1 MEAATR
7 AMDAGSDAL
16 PATVRVWDP
25 FVRIFHWSLVALFAF
40 AFLTGDEWDKPHEFA
55 GYVVA
60 GLIGLRVIWGFI
72 GTRHARFSDFV
83 TGPGTVI
90 GYLKDAAG
98 FRARRHLGDPV
109 TRGGY
114 ALLASSAITSVLG
127 LAYWVAAARLFDKA
141 VGYATLTLDRAS
153 GYVTLSVWPYLS
165 GPQRSTPDDKP
176 YPGWPITIDPAT
188 QKRID

>member
-90 GYLKDAAG
+90 GYLKDATR
-98 FRARRHLGDPV
+98 FRAKRYLGHNPAGAAMV
-109 TRGGY
+109 I
-114 ALLASSAITSVLG
+114 ALFAAISTICATGIMMTTDMFWGVG
-127 LAYWVAAARLFDKA
+127 WVGEVHEFAAN
-141 VGYATLTLDRAS
+141 ATLILIALHIGGVVFASIEHGENLVRSMITGKKRA
-153 GYVTLSVWPYLS
+153 
-165 GPQRSTPDDKP
+165 
-176 YPGWPITIDPAT
+176 
-188 QKRID
+188 

>member
-98 FRARRHLGDPV
+98 FRARRHLGHNPA
-109 TRGGY
+109 GGAMVL
-114 ALLASSAITSVLG
+114 ALLAAIAVISLTGHMMTTDAYWGVKWVEEVHEAAAFGTLG
-127 LAYWVAAARLFDKA
+127 LIALH
-141 VGYATLTLDRAS
+141 VGGVVFASIEHGENLVRAMVTGRKRAS
-153 GYVTLSVWPYLS
+153 
-165 GPQRSTPDDKP
+165 
-176 YPGWPITIDPAT
+176 
-188 QKRID
+188 